1 MYMDTI
7 DWNLLK
13 SFIYVVRKGSLS
25 AAARALVSTQPTVGR
40 HIEAL
45 ENQFGL
51 PLFTRSREGLI
62 PTDYALNLFPEAE
75 AMESAYG
82 ALMRRVSGDH
92 PEEIGTVRISASE
105 IIGGEVIPA
114 LLQKFLRRYP
124 EIQVELSISNQID
137 NLLKRDS
144 DIAIRMSSP
153 RQEALIAKKVGISPV
168 GLYAHKSYLNWA
180 GIPKTLEGLKGYTII
195 GPDTDMLF
203 IQTLKTLGIGLSRE
217 DFDIRVDNQLVQLEL
232 LRKGTGIGVMQEK
245 LAAREKNLVRLLKD
259 ELSIPMPVWLVMHE
273 DLRTSR
279 RVRLLYDYFVEE
291 MTRFV
296 ES

>member
-51 PLFTRSREGLI
+51 PRFTRSREGLI

-82 ALMRRVSGDH
+82 AWMRRVSGDQ

-232 LRKGTGIGVMQEK
+232 LRKGTGI
-245 LAAREKNLVRLLKD
+245 
-259 ELSIPMPVWLVMHE
+259 
-273 DLRTSR
+273 
-279 RVRLLYDYFVEE
+279 
-291 MTRFV
+291 
-296 ES
+296 